1 MLRLML
7 LAGLGAAATAQAAQP
22 APATSDFFAGE
33 SLGELTRYRVY
44 PLVDR
49 ALRDNAAGRYAS
61 ASALLQQALNIA
73 PDSQA
78 IRLAL
83 ARTLMLQGRF
93 GQVETILRPLD
104 ARSSSVAGLL
114 LESRLKRLAGH
125 PLPSPQTVHDWL
137 ASSPAALQPRYAEAV
152 LDTLARQD
160 RSADAGRYLAPWLKE
175 LAQHDLA
182 TARQMQ
188 ARLAQ
193 GRQDWPAAIAQW
205 QALAQQRPLTPAET
219 LDYGYALLAAGEAET
234 AARLLTPETLATP
247 RGRILAQD
255 IAARA
260 SALGQPA
267 LASQTLE
274 MLDQVEPL
282 APAQLGQGLENAL
295 ASHNMARARQLAGRL
310 ATRAD
315 AAQLPLLLE
324 AWARLD
330 DWPALRAFQAPT
342 PQLAARQQ
350 ALLLEH
356 ALHERQFDAVLE
368 QVPASTPPA
377 SPTFA
382 ARLQALQATGQREA
396 AARGW
401 LARYQ
406 AARTPQALEQ
416 ASFLLAE
423 TGNSQAAARL
433 LQSALPFDSR
443 RDVLTTR
450 LLTLYQ
456 AEPALASAA
465 DLDMLGRQP
474 LSPSQRIALAELWR
488 LRNDCEAA
496 ESVLAPVS
504 PLPARAALVLGH
516 CQAPRHPGIAIG
528 YFEAARATDPQAA
541 NRALAELYART
552 GDAALAVAAWQA
564 LPPDT
569 LTASDRLS
577 AARGALAAGDPA
589 LADGWW
595 QAAGLSQ
602 QAGWYATGAAIA
614 EAQGRLPLAQE
625 RWQQA
630 RMLAPQ
636 DAADAYAAGE
646 LARKMQQPQ
655 AARQAL
661 ADAVRL
667 APDNP
672 AYRAAL
678 GFALAETDPALAAA
692 NLAAAKLPGA
702 SAFPVDEALTYLYAR
717 LGDNREALL
726 AQHRAL
732 ELAPDYLALQ
742 PADEAAAREYALR
755 TVRSDLERRWSLG
768 INGWIGSQAAPG
780 EWIAGTPNPAGSPKN
795 SLEING
801 EWRLG
806 EQPVDNNCFTA
817 ITARLIAEGS
827 SGDPLPGQS
836 RWLGIGLRTKPLS
849 GQNLYLSVERLW
861 QVAGAGKEN
870 DWLVRASASFLDQG
884 RWRPEWHAEGP
895 GWWQQSL
902 YLDAARWLVNDHYT
916 LLARYTLGY
925 NHKLSQTS
933 AQVVQPYALL
943 QAQKTDAG
951 RDARA
956 GLGLAWRGFF
966 AADHDHSYRQQQ
978 QLKLE
983 WQTVLDSTLAHG
995 NGWFLRY
1002 EGSW

>member
-1 MLRLML
+1 M
-7 LAGLGAAATAQAAQP
+7 
-22 APATSDFFAGE
+22 
-33 SLGELTRYRVY
+33 
-44 PLVDR
+44 
-49 ALRDNAAGRYAS
+49 
-61 ASALLQQALNIA
+61 
-73 PDSQA
+73 
-78 IRLAL
+78 
-83 ARTLMLQGRF
+83 
-93 GQVETILRPLD
+93 
-104 ARSSSVAGLL
+104 
-114 LESRLKRLAGH
+114 
-125 PLPSPQTVHDWL
+125 
-137 ASSPAALQPRYAEAV
+137 
-152 LDTLARQD
+152 
-160 RSADAGRYLAPWLKE
+160 
-175 LAQHDLA
+175 
-182 TARQMQ
+182 
-188 ARLAQ
+188 
-193 GRQDWPAAIAQW
+193 
-205 QALAQQRPLTPAET
+205 
-219 LDYGYALLAAGEAET
+219 
-234 AARLLTPETLATP
+234 
-247 RGRILAQD
+247 
-255 IAARA
+255 
-260 SALGQPA
+260 
-267 LASQTLE
+267 
-274 MLDQVEPL
+274 
-282 APAQLGQGLENAL
+282 
-295 ASHNMARARQLAGRL
+295 
-310 ATRAD
+310 
-315 AAQLPLLLE
+315 
-324 AWARLD
+324 
-330 DWPALRAFQAPT
+330 
-342 PQLAARQQ
+342 
-350 ALLLEH
+350 
-356 ALHERQFDAVLE
+356 LE

-377 SPTFA
+377 SPAFA

-406 AARTPQALEQ
+406 AVRTPQALEQ

-423 TGNSQAAARL
+423 TGNSQTAARL

-465 DLDMLGRQP
+465 DLGMLGRQP
-474 LSPSQRIALAELWR
+474 LSPDQRIALAELWR

-569 LTASDRLS
+569 LTASDHLS
-577 AARGALAAGDPA
+577 AARSALAAGDPA

-742 PADEAAAREYALR
+742 PAAEAAAREYALR

-806 EQPVDNNCFTA
+806 EQPVDNNRFTA